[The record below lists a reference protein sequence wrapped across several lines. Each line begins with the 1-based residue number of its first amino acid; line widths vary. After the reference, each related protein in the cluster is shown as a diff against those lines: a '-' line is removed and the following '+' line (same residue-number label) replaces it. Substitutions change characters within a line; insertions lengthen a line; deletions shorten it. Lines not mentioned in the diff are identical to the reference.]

1 MKNYSFLLEIKKFN
15 YKLSSKLLLSPK
27 LVNSVFFTDRKK
39 ISEPEKILSILP
51 KNSAIIFRE
60 YDLPKNERENLAKNL
75 KEKNDKF
82 SKKNCRFI
90 IGKDFALAKKI
101 KADGVHFS
109 DADKNILPFILKKK
123 SLPKNFIFSLA
134 IHHEKSWALVKKLQP
149 DLVFFSPIFVSSSH
163 IDQRPIGIKKFSSLL
178 IKNKYYYPKN
188 KNSVTR
194 IYGLGGIKF
203 SNLKKLRKLGT
214 AGFGAIELFKNF
226 L

>member
-1 MKNYSFLLEIKKFN
+1 MKNYDFLLEIKKFN
-15 YKLSSKLLLSPK
+15 YKLSNKLLLSPK

-39 ISEPEKILSILP
+39 ISEPEKILSRLP

-60 YDLPKNERENLAKNL
+60 YDLPKNERENLAKNF

-109 DADKNILPFILKKK
+109 DVDKNILPFILQKK
-123 SLPKNFIFSLA
+123 SLPKNFIFSLS

-149 DLVFFSPIFVSSSH
+149 DLVFFSPIFKSSSH
-163 IDQRPIGIKKFSSLL
+163 INQSPIGLIKFSSLL
-178 IKNKYYYPKN
+178 IKNKYYCCKN
-188 KNSVTR
+188 KNSVIR

-203 SNLKKLRKLGT
+203 SNLKNIRKLGI

>member
-15 YKLSSKLLLSPK
+15 HKLSNKLLLSPK

-39 ISEPEKILSILP
+39 ISEPEKIFKKLP

-60 YDLPKNERENLAKNL
+60 YDLPKDERENFAKNL

-101 KADGVHFS
+101 RADGVHFS
-109 DADKNILPFILKKK
+109 DFDKNILSFILQKKF
-123 SLPKNFIFSLA
+123 LPKNFIFSLS
-134 IHHEKSWALVKKLQP
+134 IHHQKSWTLVKKLQP
-149 DLVFFSPIFVSSSH
+149 DLVFFSPIFKTSTH
-163 IDQRPIGIKKFSSLL
+163 INQPPIGTIKFSSLL
-178 IKNKYYYPKN
+178 IKNKHYYCKN
-188 KNSVTR
+188 KNSMTR
-194 IYGLGGIKF
+194 VYALGGIKF
-203 SNLKKLRKLGT
+203 SNLKAIRKLGIS
-214 AGFGAIELFKNF
+214 GFGAIDLFKNF

>member
-15 YKLSSKLLLSPK
+15 CKLSNKLLLSPK
-27 LVNSVFFTDRKK
+27 LVNSVFFTDRKI
-39 ISEPEKILSILP
+39 ISNPEKIFSKLP

-60 YDLPKNERENLAKNL
+60 YDLPKDERENLAQNL

-90 IGKDFALAKKI
+90 VGKDFALAKKI

-109 DADKNILPFILKKK
+109 DADKNILPFILQKK

-149 DLVFFSPIFVSSSH
+149 DLVFFSPIYRSSSH
-163 IDQRPIGIKKFSSLL
+163 ISKSSIGTIKFSSLL
-178 IKNKYYYPKN
+178 IKNKYYCCNN
-188 KNSVTR
+188 KNSMPR
-194 IYGLGGIKF
+194 IYALGGIKF
-203 SNLKKLRKLGT
+203 SNIVNIRKLGI